1 MRNEQDATSLYKMVK
16 IREDQLSL
24 EEPPLPRKR
33 KAPNRVN
40 FLYDYKESASHH
52 YEKDND
58 FYRAQKQIWSARLPD
73 VVGLPGAVGLDVDQ
87 RINMLKTI
95 YKDKFDYIQLK
106 SQLIFKFKIE
116 ITVQYNTSNEGT
128 D

>member
-1 MRNEQDATSLYKMVK
+1 MVK

-116 ITVQYNTSNEGT
+116 ITVQYATSNEGT

>member
-1 MRNEQDATSLYKMVK
+1 MKTTTIFTVLK
-16 IREDQLSL
+16 
-24 EEPPLPRKR
+24 
-33 KAPNRVN
+33 NR
-40 FLYDYKESASHH
+40 F
-52 YEKDND
+52 
-58 FYRAQKQIWSARLPD
+58 WSARLPD

-116 ITVQYNTSNEGT
+116 ITVQYATSNEGT